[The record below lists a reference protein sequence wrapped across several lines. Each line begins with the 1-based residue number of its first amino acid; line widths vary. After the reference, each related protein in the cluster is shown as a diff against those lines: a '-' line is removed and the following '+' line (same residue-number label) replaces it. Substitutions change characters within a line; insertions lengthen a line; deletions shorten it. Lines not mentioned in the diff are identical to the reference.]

1 MESRNMVLMN
11 LFAVQ
16 QWRRRHREQICGQRK
31 RGKREG
37 DKWRICYGYIYI
49 TICKID
55 NHWGFAV

>member
-1 MESRNMVLMN
+1 MVLMN

-16 QWRRRHREQICGQRK
+16 QWRHRYREQICRQRK
-31 RGKREG
+31 RGKRER

-55 NHWGFAV
+55 NHWGCAV